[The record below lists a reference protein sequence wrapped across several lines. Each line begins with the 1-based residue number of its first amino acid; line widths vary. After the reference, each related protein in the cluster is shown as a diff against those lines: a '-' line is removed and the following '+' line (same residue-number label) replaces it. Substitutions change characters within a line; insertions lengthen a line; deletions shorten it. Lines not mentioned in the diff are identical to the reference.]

1 MSFRSI
7 PSSRYGGGGLD
18 QVGLFCYGEGR
29 YWWIYAPRVTLV
41 SRSRLAGVTGFL
53 RPPAHADPIGTV
65 LIFGGR
71 RLRRKGGLFVRVLL
85 SYMAIYHGYGI
96 RDLT

>member
-29 YWWIYAPRVTLV
+29 YWRMYAPRVTLV
-41 SRSRLAGVTGFL
+41 SRPRMAGVTGFL
-53 RPPAHADPIGTV
+53 RLLPAHAVPIATV
-65 LIFGGR
+65 LFFWGR
-71 RLRRKGGLFVRVLL
+71 RFRRKGG
-85 SYMAIYHGYGI
+85 
-96 RDLT
+96 

>member
-29 YWWIYAPRVTLV
+29 YWWICAPRVILV
-41 SRSRLAGVTGFL
+41 SRPRLAGVTGFFEKFSRARSSHCYRL
-53 RPPAHADPIGTV
+53 NF
-65 LIFGGR
+65 FGQE
-71 RLRRKGGLFVRVLL
+71 VP
-85 SYMAIYHGYGI
+85 
-96 RDLT
+96 

>member
-18 QVGLFCYGEGR
+18 QVGLFYYGEGR

-41 SRSRLAGVTGFL
+41 SRPRLAGVTGFFETFS
-53 RPPAHADPIGTV
+53 RARSSHRYRF
-65 LIFGGR
+65 IFLGGR
-71 RLRRKGGLFVRVLL
+71 KFRRKGG
-85 SYMAIYHGYGI
+85 
-96 RDLT
+96 

>member
-7 PSSRYGGGGLD
+7 PSSRSSGGGLD

-41 SRSRLAGVTGFL
+41 SRPRLAGVTGFL
-53 RPPAHADPIGTV
+53 RISPAHAVPIATV
-65 LIFGGR
+65 LVLVAR
-71 RLRRKGGLFVRVLL
+71 RFHRKGG
-85 SYMAIYHGYGI
+85 
-96 RDLT
+96 